1 MVGPRQ
7 ELVGGR
13 FLCRRLG
20 IGFLFSTV
28 ALALAC
34 CGSPPGFSQ
43 LASDASAVPV
53 PAGVN
58 FVREDR
64 SVQQSEGI
72 PSSYD
77 EVDRDYTTSLSCK
90 TLENRW
96 MRVLQRANR
105 QAQLNNQPHLWVS
118 TGSLGIIITD
128 RGISLGITL
137 GETYGNESDCRTPF
151 LYAFT

>member
-1 MVGPRQ
+1 
-7 ELVGGR
+7 
-13 FLCRRLG
+13 
-20 IGFLFSTV
+20 
-28 ALALAC
+28 
-34 CGSPPGFSQ
+34 
-43 LASDASAVPV
+43 
-53 PAGVN
+53 
-58 FVREDR
+58 
-64 SVQQSEGI
+64 
-72 PSSYD
+72 
-77 EVDRDYTTSLSCK
+77 
-90 TLENRW
+90 